1 MCGSPVSGSSQYRTS
16 TGGTSGNVN
25 TTGLVAPYWVKIVRV
40 SNTFTSYRSANGTS
54 WTSLGSQT
62 ITMGANVSIGLS
74 VTSHNDG
81 TLCTAV
87 FDNVTAT
94 P

>member
-1 MCGSPVSGSSQYRTS
+1 MA
-16 TGGTSGNVN
+16 
-25 TTGLVAPYWVKIVRV
+25 APYWLKIVR
-40 SNTFTSYRSANGTS
+40 SGNTFTSYRSPTGTN
-54 WTSLGSQT
+54 WVSLGSQT
-62 ITMGANVSIGLS
+62 ITMGANVYIGLG

-81 TLCTAV
+81 TLCTAT